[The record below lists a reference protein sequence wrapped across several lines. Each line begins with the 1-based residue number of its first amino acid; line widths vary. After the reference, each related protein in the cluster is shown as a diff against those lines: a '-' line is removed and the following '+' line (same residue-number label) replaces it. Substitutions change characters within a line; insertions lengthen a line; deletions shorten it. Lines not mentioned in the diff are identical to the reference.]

1 MSSFG
6 PPKKVDS
13 KLEAQRKV
21 LEERR
26 KGERR
31 RARLARASW
40 RARSPTAPC
49 ALLARPGATA
59 DSVDLSCAQLCSSAK
74 S

>member
-26 KGERR
+26 FMRAISDSRGGKERGTSAGVKDGSSESDKEKG
-31 RARLARASW
+31 
-40 RARSPTAPC
+40 
-49 ALLARPGATA
+49 
-59 DSVDLSCAQLCSSAK
+59 
-74 S
+74 